1 MLIIV
6 STRWKR
12 TKDIEESQEG
22 LFVTKIK
29 GKECFKKLT
38 MSTLHCGKEND
49 SKVSIT
55 FNNSLI
61 SLVMEI

>member
-22 LFVTKIK
+22 LFVSKIK

-38 MSTLHCGKEND
+38 MPTLHCGEESD